1 MRATPDLGAGGPIA
15 RDISELTV
23 VIVVL
28 GTAVMMLFLVLLVLA
43 LRTRAA
49 EPEARSSSKTSD
61 PLDLSA
67 SSLWF
72 VIGGGVVLPA
82 LVIVV
87 VFGWTIETMQ
97 DIPSAPP
104 DDSLVI
110 VVTGHQW
117 WWEVVYPDQGIRLQN
132 ELHIPTDRAV
142 EVRLNSSDVI
152 HSFWVP
158 ALNGKLDAIP
168 GRTNRLILEADEVA
182 EFDGQCAEFCG
193 LDHAQMLL
201 EVVSHTP
208 EDFSE
213 WLATADHKT
222 PAGQDG

>member
-1 MRATPDLGAGGPIA
+1 MRAAPDLGAGGPIA

-28 GTAVMMLFLVLLVLA
+28 GTAVMVLFVVLLMLA
-43 LRTRAA
+43 LRSRAA
-49 EPEARSSSKTSD
+49 EPEGHGSSKASD
-61 PLDLSA
+61 LLDLSG
-67 SSLWF
+67 SSRWF

-87 VFGWTIETMQ
+87 VLGWTIKTMR
-97 DIPSAPP
+97 DIPAVPP

-110 VVTGHQW
+110 LVTGHQW
-117 WWEVVYPDQGIRLQN
+117 WWEVVYPDGGVRIQN
-132 ELHIPTDRAV
+132 EVHIPTDRAV

-168 GRTNRLILEADEVA
+168 GRTNSLILEADEVA
-182 EFDGQCAEFCG
+182 EFSGQCAEFCG
-193 LDHAQMLL
+193 LDHAQMVLT
-201 EVVSHTP
+201 VVAHTP
-208 EDFSE
+208 ADFRE
-213 WLATADHKT
+213 WLATAAQQLPD
-222 PAGQDG
+222 GQDG